1 MDITKVMSKVFLW
14 MFVGLLVTFGTGYYV
29 STQENMLYNIFAGG
43 VYWIIII
50 VEFLLVI
57 ILSARI
63 RKMNPMTAKIMF
75 LLYSFVTGVTFAS
88 IFVAFELSSIMF
100 VFLISALLFGSF
112 ALFGHLTKLDLT
124 KISTFL
130 LMGLFGIILCVII
143 NYFLGNETFDIVIS
157 CISVIVFLGFTA
169 YDIQKIK
176 LLSYDF
182 EEEDN
187 LAIIGALELYLDFIN
202 IFLDLLKLFG
212 NSKD

>member
-143 NYFLGNETFDIVIS
+143 KYFLGNETFDIVIS